1 MLINKFSQ
9 KTAPLFE
16 NFLDY
21 SRQGIGAF
29 HMPGHRGGRGC
40 EPLFRSLGGE
50 LLHLDLTELRGANL
64 DQEPDFLLKKAEK
77 LAAEAFG
84 AQRTYFLVNG
94 ASIGIMAAFLSI
106 KGSAPEVLV
115 ARDCHLSVINGLIL
129 SGLKPIFLS
138 PVWVEGLSCLPSEEE
153 IQNALQEYP
162 EVAGV
167 FLTNPGYHGIYG
179 PLKKIAALCHERKV
193 PLLLDE
199 AHGGHLKYINPAAE
213 EGSTVDAD
221 LWVWGTHKMMGSLTQ
236 TGMLHLGSNFQHLNA
251 LEEALELLN
260 STSPSYLLLSSL
272 DSTRRQLY
280 FNGQKMFTR
289 AAELGESIRDKIR
302 GLQGLKLVDDRFLP
316 AGYGI
321 DPTKIV
327 LSLTP
332 AGWSGI
338 KAEEVLRKRFHVQPE
353 YADRDYLYFF
363 ISYAQEKEEVTALI
377 QALSSLAAEIGPDQI
392 KRKDATPPPWACKP
406 LQLSPREAA
415 ERSTTYLPFQEAV
428 GEIASGWVA
437 AYPPGIPLWVPGEE
451 ITIEMVE
458 WIRAFQRV
466 GGYLRGIK
474 EGKVKI
480 VNY

>member
-1 MLINKFSQ
+1 MFTNKFSQ
-9 KTAPLFE
+9 KDAPLFE
-16 NFLDY
+16 NFLNY

-40 EPLFRSLGGE
+40 EPLFRGLGGE

-64 DQEPDFLLKKAEK
+64 DQEPDFLLKKAEE

-84 AQRTYFLVNG
+84 TQRTYFLVNG
-94 ASIGIMAAFLSI
+94 ASVGIMAAFLSL
-106 KGSAPEVLV
+106 KNSTPEVLV

-138 PVWVEGLSCLPSEEE
+138 PVWVEGLPCLPSVEE
-153 IQNALQEYP
+153 IENALKEYP
-162 EVAGV
+162 GVAGV

-179 PLKKIAALCHERKV
+179 PLKKIAALCHRKKI

-199 AHGGHLKYINPAAE
+199 AHGGHLKYINPDAE
-213 EGSTVDAD
+213 EGSTVGAD

-236 TGMLHLGSNFQHLNA
+236 TGMLHLGSNFQYLNA

-260 STSPSYLLLSSL
+260 STSPSYILLSSL

-280 FNGQKMFTR
+280 FEGKKMFTR
-289 AAELGESIRDKIR
+289 AAELGEEIRNKIRD
-302 GLQGLKLVDDRFLP
+302 LQGLKLLDDRFLP

-327 LSLTP
+327 LSFIP

-338 KAEEVLRKRFHVQPE
+338 KAEEFLRKKFHVQPE

-363 ISYAQEKEEVTALI
+363 ISYVQEKKEVAALI
-377 QALSSLAAEIGPDQI
+377 QALSLLAAEPGPDQS
-392 KRKDATPPPWACKP
+392 KREVIPPPWKAKP
-406 LQLSPREAA
+406 LQLSPQEAA
-415 ERSTTYLPFQEAV
+415 DRLAIYLPLHEVV
-428 GEIASGWVA
+428 GKIASGWVA

-451 ITIEMVE
+451 ITIEMYE
-458 WIRAFQRV
+458 WIISFLRM
-466 GGYLRGIK
+466 GGYVRGIK

-480 VNY
+480 VED

>member
-1 MLINKFSQ
+1 MFTNKFSQ
-9 KTAPLFE
+9 EDAPLFE
-16 NFLDY
+16 NFLNY

-29 HMPGHRGGRGC
+29 HMPGHRGGWGC
-40 EPLFRSLGGE
+40 EPLFRELGGE

-64 DQEPDFLLKKAEK
+64 DQDPDFLLKKAEE

-94 ASIGIMAAFLSI
+94 ASVGIMVAFLSL
-106 KGSAPEVLV
+106 KNSAPEVLV

-138 PVWVEGLSCLPSEEE
+138 PVWVEGLPCLPSVEE
-153 IQNALQEYP
+153 IENALNEYP
-162 EVAGV
+162 GAAGV

-179 PLKKIAALCHERKV
+179 PLKKIAALCHRKKI

-199 AHGGHLKYINPAAE
+199 AHGGHLKYINPDAE
-213 EGSTVDAD
+213 EGSTVGAD

-236 TGMLHLGSNFQHLNA
+236 TGMLHLGSNFQYLNA
-251 LEEALELLN
+251 VEEALELLN
-260 STSPSYLLLSSL
+260 STSPSYILLSSL

-280 FNGQKMFTR
+280 FKGQKMFTR
-289 AAELGESIRDKIR
+289 AAELGEEVRNKIRD
-302 GLQGLKLVDDRFLP
+302 LQGLKLLDNRFLP

-327 LSLTP
+327 LSFTP

-338 KAEEVLRKRFHVQPE
+338 KAEEVLRKKFHVQPE

-363 ISYAQEKEEVTALI
+363 ISYVQEKKEIAVLI
-377 QALSSLAAEIGPDQI
+377 QALSLLAAESGPDQS
-392 KRKDATPPPWACKP
+392 KREVIPPPWKIKS

-415 ERSTTYLPFQEAV
+415 DRLATYLPLHEAV

-451 ITIEMVE
+451 ITIEMCE
-458 WIRAFQRV
+458 WITSFLRM
-466 GGYLRGIK
+466 GGYVRGIK

-480 VNY
+480 VED